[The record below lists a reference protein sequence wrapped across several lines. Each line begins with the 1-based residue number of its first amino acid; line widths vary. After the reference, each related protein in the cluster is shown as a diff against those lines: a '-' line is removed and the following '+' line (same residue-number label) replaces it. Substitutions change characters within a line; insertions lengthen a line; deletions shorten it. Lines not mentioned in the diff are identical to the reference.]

1 MDAGTPRSLAASLG
15 VLVLAGGVYLNA
27 LHNPFVYDDHHLVVA
42 NASIQH
48 VANLRAIVLHDVTR
62 PVVSLSYAIDR
73 AFWGGDPWGFHVTSV
88 LWHALNAL
96 LLLMLGRRLI
106 EDCAGGA
113 ASALE
118 APVSQLAPFAA
129 AAMFAVHPMLTEAVG
144 YVGGRSEVLCTTFML
159 LAMLSG
165 RRWLRGGGARWAV
178 LTVVCWIS
186 GLAAKESA
194 AMFPFLLAAYDWLVN
209 PERGGRRWLTVHAS
223 RVHGTTRWISPTIW
237 RRDATS
243 STWWPNM
250 ERSIGRS

>member
-73 AFWGGDPWGFHVTSV
+73 AFWGGDPWGLHVTSV

-106 EDCAGGA
+106 EDCAGA
-113 ASALE
+113 
-118 APVSQLAPFAA
+118 
-129 AAMFAVHPMLTEAVG
+129 
-144 YVGGRSEVLCTTFML
+144 GRDGPC
-159 LAMLSG
+159 
-165 RRWLRGGGARWAV
+165 
-178 LTVVCWIS
+178 
-186 GLAAKESA
+186 
-194 AMFPFLLAAYDWLVN
+194 
-209 PERGGRRWLTVHAS
+209 
-223 RVHGTTRWISPTIW
+223 
-237 RRDATS
+237 
-243 STWWPNM
+243 
-250 ERSIGRS
+250 